1 MLGTP
6 HPKSGRK
13 LSREEEEDK
22 ENGQEKGGKGQV
34 ESKVQA
40 IESKVQESSQGL
52 RRSRGRVSEN

>member
-13 LSREEEEDK
+13 LSREEEEEEDK

-34 ESKVQA
+34 ESKVQ
-40 IESKVQESSQGL
+40 ESSQGL
-52 RRSRGRVSEN
+52 RRSRGRVSKHFNFL